1 MWKID
6 SGKIDAKRREA
17 IRHMGTNVTWT
28 LLSERSGV
36 TVQTINNWRNGRFSG
51 STQKIGM
58 LVDGFVD
65 LGIPCSFDD
74 LVSYS

>member
-6 SGKIDAKRREA
+6 SGKIDSKRREA
-17 IRHMGTNVTWT
+17 IRHLGQNVTWS
-28 LLSERSGV
+28 LLSEKSGV

-58 LVDGFVD
+58 LVDGFRN